1 MSDEPQINSTGKTT
15 SIQFG
20 SPAAEERQQP
30 TQTVKVN
37 PETERVTGGQSE
49 SFGIQTHNT
58 ANDFDPYDASNGIL
72 ATAQTSWGSRAQEL
86 NDKTLVTVDGFQTT
100 LQAAHQMGYVGKD
113 GNGAYYELTQSQPTE
128 KANPPQEASEDAVVV
143 NMGEEVESTIQSLN
157 EALGSSAVL
166 SAVAEYA
173 SKGGLQMED
182 IGKYIDPTS
191 GLSTEQVYE
200 AAATSIAAMENQVVN
215 YLTEVGLTE
224 EHHPGFAEFVNGQG
238 KSQYQSTIMEY
249 VTTRDLSVWHDI
261 LHSYADWNSR
271 QLAKQ
276 TP

>member
-15 SIQFG
+15 SVQFG
-20 SPAAEERQQP
+20 SASAEESPQP
-30 TQTVKVN
+30 SEAVKVN
-37 PETERVTGGQSE
+37 PETQRVTSGQSE
-49 SFGIQTHNT
+49 SLGIQSHNT
-58 ANDFDPYDASNGIL
+58 ADSFNPKDESKGVL

-113 GNGAYYELTQSQPTE
+113 GNGAYFELPQNQPASNE
-128 KANPPQEASEDAVVV
+128 RQPQESSESGVVV
-143 NMGEEVESTIQSLN
+143 SMGEEVESTIQGLN
-157 EALGSSAVL
+157 ETLGSSAVL

-173 SKGGLQMED
+173 AKGGLQLED
-182 IGKYIDPTS
+182 IGKYVDPSS
-191 GLSTEQVYE
+191 GVSTEQVYE
-200 AAATSIAAMENQVVN
+200 AASASIAAMESQVYD

-238 KSQYQSTIMEY
+238 KTQYQSTIMEY

-261 LHSYADWNSR
+261 LRNYADWNRR
-271 QLAKQ
+271 QLAKYR
-276 TP
+276 P